1 MNCSCSIPFSVIGTM
16 DVPRDR
22 YIQIPS
28 SLSECI
34 NVTPLLTTGCSAYLA
49 IHGRG
54 SSSLVTSIRSGFSCS
69 VDNFVQTFKM
79 EITGF
84 FSLPSLDRP
93 SVDAVCIMSHPTKS
107 HVMFVNEELKF
118 KIASTKLIDQERTLN
133 CGVYR
138 RVYAQITV
146 HKVLLTTLDNVV
158 ALWEV
163 PSGTTITTSW
173 IGTEYIVIATD
184 AKEVICL
191 QYDEVQN
198 TDCFMELEK
207 KLMKSEVTCVLEYK
221 QNIMIGTIDRSVIVC
236 SVNRN
241 VLEDRTPILLN
252 SIPRFIYSFCVLQ
265 EPQKHLISSSDDCLI
280 IGGDSGMIY
289 YIALNE
295 DTGDFSTIYSRQLDK
310 YRLFCSPVTL
320 HGIPAIVV
328 SSISSYNI
336 IYRSNP
342 FEIHPLFF
350 VVKDSIQDK
359 FKRASQRFLGNLF
372 VYHMQQMELTVMWQ
386 GEDLIVVTL
395 GQASDAISLKSVSM
409 ISTGHRMISLPQ
421 GKVMVISHNFD
432 RNSGMHNSWTIF
444 ALNEFN
450 TLLSESLQDLCS
462 EREFVSAC
470 CVFNR
475 KAEEGLVRDWVVVGC
490 VGENRYSLRLFQRDL
505 TNRIS
510 I

>member
-1 MNCSCSIPFSVIGTM
+1 M
-16 DVPRDR
+16 
-22 YIQIPS
+22 
-28 SLSECI
+28 
-34 NVTPLLTTGCSAYLA
+34 TPIATTGCPAYLA

-69 VDNFVQTFKM
+69 VDNFVQTFKT

-133 CGVYR
+133 CGVYH
-138 RVYAQITV
+138 RVYVQVTV
-146 HKVLLTTLDNVV
+146 HKVLQTTLDNVI
-158 ALWEV
+158 AMWEA
-163 PSGTTITTSW
+163 PSGTSITTSW
-173 IGTEYIVIATD
+173 IGTEYIVVATD

-191 QYDEVQN
+191 QYDEVQS
-198 TDCFMELEK
+198 TDRFMELEK
-207 KLMKSEVTCVLEYK
+207 KLMKSEITCVLEYK
-221 QNIMIGTIDRSVIVC
+221 QSILIGTIDRSVIVC

-265 EPQKHLISSSDDCLI
+265 EQKYPTSSSDECLI
-280 IGGDSGMIY
+280 VGGDSGMIY

-295 DTGDFSTIYSRQLDK
+295 ESGDFSTIYSKQLDK
-310 YRLFCSPVTL
+310 YRLFCSPVIL

-350 VVKDSIQDK
+350 VVKESIHDR

-395 GQASDAISLKSVSM
+395 GQASGAISLKSVSM
-409 ISTGHRMISLPQ
+409 NATGHRMISLPQ
-421 GKVMVISHNFD
+421 GKVMVISHDFSKD
-432 RNSGMHNSWTIF
+432 FGIQNSWSIF

-450 TLLSESLQDLCS
+450 TVLSESLHGLCS
-462 EREFVSAC
+462 ENEFVSAC

-490 VGENRYSLRLFQRDL
+490 VSETHYRLCLYQRDL
-505 TNRIS
+505 TNRLS
-510 I
+510 KE